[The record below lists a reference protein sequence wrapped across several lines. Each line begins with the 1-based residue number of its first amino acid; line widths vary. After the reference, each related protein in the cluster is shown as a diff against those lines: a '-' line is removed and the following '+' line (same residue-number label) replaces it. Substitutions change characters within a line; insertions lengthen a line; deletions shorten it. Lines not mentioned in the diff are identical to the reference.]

1 MQLKCRLQRFIIK
14 IYIDSIVSVVLFQWR
29 EQTDHNKGPSCKFSD
44 QNQAKLNFG
53 RDYVQTD
60 KRLLSYSVQVQDI
73 PESRI
78 FFFLQF
84 SKDNIGLL
92 KT

>member
-1 MQLKCRLQRFIIK
+1 MSVTK
-14 IYIDSIVSVVLFQWR
+14 IYNKDIHRFYSKCCFVSMKR
-29 EQTDHNKGPSCKFSD
+29 TDHNKGPSCKFSD